1 MKAEAWKP
9 SKSGCG
15 EAHFNSFELGCLQDE
30 AVPSRPHLSKIH
42 E

>member
-1 MKAEAWKP
+1 MLKTTYMKAEAWKP

-30 AVPSRPHLSKIH
+30 AVPF
-42 E
+42 